1 MCSNVMTPCTI
12 EQMKL
17 QLIKNSMAVLNIPL
31 EVAPIIVALS
41 DDTSNDDEVEAILNS
56 GNSSSDSEN
65 DNKMPA
71 NGNNDDKGKDF
82 SSNYKE
88 QDL

>member
-1 MCSNVMTPCTI
+1 
-12 EQMKL
+12 
-17 QLIKNSMAVLNIPL
+17 MAVLNIPL

-56 GNSSSDSEN
+56 GNSSSDSES
-65 DNKMPA
+65 DNKIQA
-71 NGNNDDKGKDF
+71 NDNNDDKGKDF